1 MKFLKRFKTGWRNF
15 WGTRYSVYENEK
27 LIQEVILYHKKFYI
41 IKKY

>member
-1 MKFLKRFKTGWRNF
+1 MKALKKFKIVWRNF
-15 WGTRYSVYENEK
+15 WGTRYKVYEDDK

>member
-1 MKFLKRFKTGWRNF
+1 MSKEFEEVVLKKLEKLDNT
-15 WGTRYSVYENEK
+15 EK

>member
-1 MKFLKRFKTGWRNF
+1 MKFLRRFKIGWRNF
-15 WGTRYSVYENEK
+15 WGTRYRVYENEK

>member
-15 WGTRYSVYENEK
+15 WGTRYRVYENEK
-27 LIQEVILYHKKFYI
+27 LIQEVILYHKKFSI

>member
-1 MKFLKRFKTGWRNF
+1 MNFFKRFKIGWRNF
-15 WGTRYSVYENEK
+15 WGTRYRVYENEK